1 MELYVESLEPVQV
14 AVKLSCD
21 LRVSTVSTLPP
32 LIFDTV
38 GGYGS
43 YTRMVVLVSPYVK
56 FPTRSDNTARK

>member
-43 YTRMVVLVSPYVK
+43 YTRMVVLVSP
-56 FPTRSDNTARK
+56 